1 MILQGK
7 GSAEW
12 LHDVKFVINDPV
24 GNVEGKIIQKW
35 TRTFACCAQGFGA
48 GAVTRTLGQFRV
60 PAPGHNIFLTAN

>member
-24 GNVEGKIIQKW
+24 GNVEGKITQKW

-48 GAVTRTLGQFRV
+48 GAVTRTLGQFKV
-60 PAPGHNIFLTAN
+60 PAPEDIIFF